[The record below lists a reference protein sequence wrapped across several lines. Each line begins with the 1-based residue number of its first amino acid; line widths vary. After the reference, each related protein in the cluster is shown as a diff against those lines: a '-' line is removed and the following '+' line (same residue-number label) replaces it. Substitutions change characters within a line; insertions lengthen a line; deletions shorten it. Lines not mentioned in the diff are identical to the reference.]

1 MRYLA
6 QSEIDSA
13 LARGHFERSKQF
25 HFFMS
30 RLFGGTSQQP
40 VRRHTAK
47 VRTAA

>member
-30 RLFGGTSQQP
+30 RLFGTSQEP
-40 VRRHTAK
+40 VRRHVAK